1 MLEQTESL
9 EARRSWK
16 LYLFL
21 FRFPLFGLTI
31 YLVAELLEWHWELIT
46 LPTLTL
52 PSTTTCLPSSSAVFL
67 KSISLLSGRITISVL
82 TELIREERMQMSV
95 IFAGRGMMGFGQIS
109 STEMVSTILLVTV
122 IHQLIS
128 SPSWP
133 NQFPVDQFLTTAPVC
148 VCVCECI
155 SNKRA
160 TECLRSP
167 CSGKHVSILWLKICS
182 LHNPEISKYL
192 VKDVRQKWEERKCL
206 S

>member
-1 MLEQTESL
+1 MLEQTASL

-21 FRFPLFGLTI
+21 FRFPLFGVTI

-52 PSTTTCLPSSSAVFL
+52 PSAVFL

-133 NQFPVDQFLTTAPVC
+133 NQFPVDQFLTIAPVC
-148 VCVCECI
+148 VCVWVYQQQACNRVLAFPLFWEACGGTP
-155 SNKRA
+155 SA
-160 TECLRSP
+160 WRSAP
-167 CSGKHVSILWLKICS
+167 GVQM
-182 LHNPEISKYL
+182 
-192 VKDVRQKWEERKCL
+192 VGGAA
-206 S
+206 

>member
-1 MLEQTESL
+1 MLEQTASL

-21 FRFPLFGLTI
+21 FRFPLFGVTI

-109 STEMVSTILLVTV
+109 SEVVERLLSWL
-122 IHQLIS
+122 INSLLIS
-128 SPSWP
+128 SWP
-133 NQFPVDQFLTTAPVC
+133 LLLC

>member
-1 MLEQTESL
+1 MLEQTASL

-21 FRFPLFGLTI
+21 FRFPLFGVTI

-148 VCVCECI
+148 VCVSVSATSVQQSACVPPVLGSMWASYDWKYAPCI
-155 SNKRA
+155 I
-160 TECLRSP
+160 LRLAN
-167 CSGKHVSILWLKICS
+167 IW
-182 LHNPEISKYL
+182 
-192 VKDVRQKWEERKCL
+192 
-206 S
+206 